1 MLNEIREAIE
11 ELQSEK
17 PELFGSMVS
26 YGKIKTHDVPEE
38 WNYIT
43 FNRIEIKKSG
53 TSLRDY
59 NIYYQVNLIHEDYV
73 PEGAVFELINK
84 LSEIAGLKE
93 ANADVSFDYTVK
105 KGTDTVVE
113 AAVIIFT
120 QPIKGYSKRNVI

>member
-17 PELFGSMVS
+17 PELFGSTVS
-26 YGKIKTHDVPEE
+26 YGKIKAQDVPEE

-43 FNRIEIKKSG
+43 FNRMEIKKTG

-59 NIYYQVNLIHEDYV
+59 SLYYQVNLIHEDYV
-73 PEGAVFELINK
+73 PEDAVFELINK
-84 LSEIAGLKE
+84 LSKIPGLKE
-93 ANADVSFDYTVK
+93 ANADISFDYTVK

-120 QPIKGYSKRNVI
+120 QPLKGYSKRNMI